1 MILPKREYLCT
12 FANICNLVYNETE
25 KRNAEVRKMFGKRK
39 GKKVRIPVNEYE
51 YRLMLDALLS
61 FRDKLIAQ
69 GRYTDGVDETIL
81 AITQ

>member
-1 MILPKREYLCT
+1 
-12 FANICNLVYNETE
+12 
-25 KRNAEVRKMFGKRK
+25 MFGKRK